1 MPGLAAFPSMMQRDR
16 KREGLRECRAA
27 WLLGITVRELRR
39 LEAGEVYPDFETW
52 RRMCDV
58 FQWPRAFQ
66 SSQR

>member
-1 MPGLAAFPSMMQRDR
+1 VPSLASFPPMMQRDR

-52 RRMCDV
+52 ERMVDV
-58 FQWPRAFQ
+58 FEWPTSFA
-66 SSQR
+66 S